1 MTINNRVVWEEGLF
15 IRPQHFQQETRYIEQ
30 HVNYRLQNSAVFPYG
45 LTDVEFDNNYLN
57 FGKLVIVRASGV
69 MPDGTGFNIPV
80 DTPPPAPLSLSDSTV
95 TGQAVYLTLP
105 VREQGVSEVEWP
117 EISSGSRYTVELK
130 DIKDI
135 HSRDGD
141 YTSVNLGAL
150 KLGLMLEHEDRSAF
164 SSLAI
169 TRIAHQSEGAI
180 QLDGSFY
187 PTSLAVSAI
196 PPLERFLGEISGL
209 MRERAKA
216 LAARIGSPSQAGVA
230 EVTDFLLLQALNR
243 MQPVF
248 RHLSNLRLLHPERL
262 YETFVQACGELAT
275 FQPGDRLA
283 GEYGAYNHEH
293 PRRSFEPLEV
303 ALRESL
309 GALVQPRAESIPIHD
324 QGFGSFSAL
333 LADRTLVQSAD
344 FVLAVKANMPLE
356 QLRQIFVQQTKV
368 TSLEKLADLVRL
380 QLPGIPLHALPIAP
394 RHLPYHAGFTY
405 FEIDQ
410 GGDEWRSMM
419 QDTSGFGFHIAGEF
433 PGMEM
438 ELWAIRRS

>member
-30 HVNYRLQNSAVFPYG
+30 HVNYRMENSHVYPYG
-45 LTDVEFDNNYLN
+45 LTDIEFDRHYLT

-80 DTPPPAPLSLSDSTV
+80 DTPPPPPLSLSDSTAAGEV
-95 TGQAVYLTLP
+95 VYLTLP
-105 VREQGVSEVEWP
+105 VRTHGVSEVEWP
-117 EISSGSRYTVELK
+117 EANSGSRYTVELK

-150 KLGLMLEHEDRSAF
+150 KLGLKLEREDRSAF
-164 SSLAI
+164 SALAI
-169 TRIAHQSEGAI
+169 ARIAHQSEGAI
-180 QLDGSFY
+180 ELDGNFY

-196 PPLERFLGEISGL
+196 APLRRFLGEISGL

-243 MQPVF
+243 MQPLF
-248 RHLSNLRLLHPERL
+248 QHLSKLPRLHPERL
-262 YETFVQACGELAT
+262 YQTFVQACGELST
-275 FQPGDRLA
+275 FQPGDRLP
-283 GEYGAYNHEH
+283 GEYADYNHQH
-293 PRRSFEPLEV
+293 PRQCFEPLE
-303 ALRESL
+303 ALLRRNL
-309 GALVQPRAESIPIHD
+309 GALVQPRAESISIRD

-333 LADRTLVQSAD
+333 LPDRALVQNAD
-344 FVLAVKANMPLE
+344 FVLAIKANMQLE
-356 QLRQIFVQQTKV
+356 QLRQLFVQQTKV

-380 QLPGIPLHALPIAP
+380 QLPGIPLHALPVSP

-410 GGDEWRSMM
+410 SSDEWRGMM
-419 QDTSGFGFHIAGEF
+419 QDTAGFGFHVAGEF

-438 ELWAIRRS
+438 ELWAIRRD

>member
-196 PPLERFLGEISGL
+196 PPLFQGVPDVRFL
-209 MRERAKA
+209 
-216 LAARIGSPSQAGVA
+216 
-230 EVTDFLLLQALNR
+230 
-243 MQPVF
+243 
-248 RHLSNLRLLHPERL
+248 
-262 YETFVQACGELAT
+262 
-275 FQPGDRLA
+275 
-283 GEYGAYNHEH
+283 
-293 PRRSFEPLEV
+293 
-303 ALRESL
+303 
-309 GALVQPRAESIPIHD
+309 
-324 QGFGSFSAL
+324 
-333 LADRTLVQSAD
+333 
-344 FVLAVKANMPLE
+344 
-356 QLRQIFVQQTKV
+356 TKN
-368 TSLEKLADLVRL
+368 
-380 QLPGIPLHALPIAP
+380 
-394 RHLPYHAGFTY
+394 
-405 FEIDQ
+405 
-410 GGDEWRSMM
+410 
-419 QDTSGFGFHIAGEF
+419 
-433 PGMEM
+433 
-438 ELWAIRRS
+438 